1 VPLRRAAYDLPA
13 AGTIGQRIRA
23 NGSNAPTGSG
33 QGLAPEP
40 GKFAYLGPV
49 ERHGYGRET
58 LRMPTWSVGGCELCE
73 PRPEADWEACH
84 GE

>member
-1 VPLRRAAYDLPA
+1 VSLRRAAYDLAA
-13 AGTIGQRIRA
+13 AGTIGQCIQA
-23 NGSNAPTGSG
+23 LANAPAGIG

-40 GKFAYLGPV
+40 GKFADLGPV

-58 LRMPTWSVGGCELCE
+58 LGMPTWSVGGCELSE
-73 PRPEADWEACH
+73 PRPEANWEACH